1 MVPERT
7 HASLTD
13 CGSTTICISF
23 PFSSVI
29 RRVVVTITLVVVA
42 VPDLSVEKLSAVS
55 ESSHSA
61 TLRPCAELL
70 QTDEPL
76 LNPERAFSVARIV
89 FEYLCAFVCV
99 RRCFGTGET
108 GQPERHITVSHDWIE
123 RAYSQFRKYQ
133 EAVGPERGPRERANV
148 GAIRNSAELGRRT
161 GRAHSQ
167 DEVDVVLVEGP
178 EQY

>member
-1 MVPERT
+1 MIPERT

-70 QTDEPL
+70 ETDEPL
-76 LNPERAFSVARIV
+76 LNTARAFSVARIV
-89 FEYLCAFVCV
+89 FEYLCVNACVCV
-99 RRCFGTGET
+99 RGFFIGRSKTGRSERHT
-108 GQPERHITVSHDWIE
+108 GQAH
-123 RAYSQFRKYQ
+123 
-133 EAVGPERGPRERANV
+133 N
-148 GAIRNSAELGRRT
+148 AIA
-161 GRAHSQ
+161 
-167 DEVDVVLVEGP
+167 
-178 EQY
+178 